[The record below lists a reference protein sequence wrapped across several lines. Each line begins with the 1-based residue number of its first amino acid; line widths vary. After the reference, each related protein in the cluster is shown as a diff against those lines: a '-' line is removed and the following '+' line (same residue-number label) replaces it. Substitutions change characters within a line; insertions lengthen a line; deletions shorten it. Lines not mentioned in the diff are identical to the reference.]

1 MRALLLF
8 LLTLVLGLMIF
19 LKIEMDEARKIS
31 NEVKTEYITEE
42 YKIIKVDS
50 YGYFG
55 ESDGKSV
62 YFKRDKV
69 TADGKIQARDK
80 VKLYFDKSGRID
92 GPVKI
97 EKIE

>member
-1 MRALLLF
+1 MRAFFLF

-19 LKIEMDEARKIS
+19 LKMEMDEARKIS
-31 NEVKTEYITEE
+31 NEVQTEYIKEE

-50 YGYFG
+50 SGYYG

-62 YFKRDKV
+62 YFKKDRVTEDGEIHIGDKV
-69 TADGKIQARDK
+69 M
-80 VKLYFDKSGRID
+80 LYFDKSGRID

-97 EKIE
+97 EKLE